1 MQSAYR
7 PYHSTETAL
16 LRVQND
22 ILLALDRRQEAV
34 LVLLDFSA
42 AFDIIDHTHLRNRLS
57 SRFGIKGTALKWFSS
72 YLSNR
77 KQSVLIDNVKSDCHH
92 VSCGVPQG
100 SVAGPLEFIMF
111 SSPLQD
117 LISAHGVSSV
127 AYADDTQLYLT
138 FDPADR
144 SSAVSKIEACIK
156 DIKSWAVHNKLVL
169 NDFKTDII
177 FFGSRIP
184 TTLPPPT
191 FQIGQSMITPSPVSK
206 NLGVFMDSSMNMKKH
221 VDHICKTSLMAVR
234 KISKIRR
241 YLDFDTT
248 TRLVHA
254 LVTSRLDS
262 CNSLLYGLPA
272 KDLAKLQRV
281 QHIAARLIHR
291 VPSTQHISP
300 ILQKLHWLPV
310 TTRIIYKINLLTY
323 KAYNGLSP
331 TYLSDLL
338 HHYAPARTLRSSNQS
353 LLQLPHVSSKTFG
366 QRSFSFAAPSLWN
379 NLPQQI
385 RKADNVNIF
394 KTMLKTHLFQ
404 SAYS

>member
-1 MQSAYR
+1 
-7 PYHSTETAL
+7 
-16 LRVQND
+16 
-22 ILLALDRRQEAV
+22 
-34 LVLLDFSA
+34 
-42 AFDIIDHTHLRNRLS
+42 
-57 SRFGIKGTALKWFSS
+57 
-72 YLSNR
+72 
-77 KQSVLIDNVKSDCHH
+77 
-92 VSCGVPQG
+92 
-100 SVAGPLEFIMF
+100 
-111 SSPLQD
+111 
-117 LISAHGVSSV
+117 
-127 AYADDTQLYLT
+127 
-138 FDPADR
+138 
-144 SSAVSKIEACIK
+144 
-156 DIKSWAVHNKLVL
+156 
-169 NDFKTDII
+169 
-177 FFGSRIP
+177 
-184 TTLPPPT
+184 
-191 FQIGQSMITPSPVSK
+191 
-206 NLGVFMDSSMNMKKH
+206 MDSSMNMKKH

-241 YLDFDTT
+241 YLDSDTT